1 LQSQQLLKKIKGVE
15 PAKLNTI
22 QEKSLQAFN
31 MMDQEIDWSALD
43 AITEYLEV
51 KEIDLFIDSLLI
63 FKEYQDK
70 QKRAAS

>member
-1 LQSQQLLKKIKGVE
+1 
-15 PAKLNTI
+15 
-22 QEKSLQAFN
+22 
-31 MMDQEIDWSALD
+31 MMDQEINWSALD

>member
-1 LQSQQLLKKIKGVE
+1 MQSQQLLKVIKGVE
-15 PAKLNTI
+15 PAKLNSI

-31 MMDQEIDWSALD
+31 IMECKIDWAALD

-51 KEIDLFIDSLLI
+51 KEIDLFIDSLMI

-70 QKRAAS
+70 QKRAAG